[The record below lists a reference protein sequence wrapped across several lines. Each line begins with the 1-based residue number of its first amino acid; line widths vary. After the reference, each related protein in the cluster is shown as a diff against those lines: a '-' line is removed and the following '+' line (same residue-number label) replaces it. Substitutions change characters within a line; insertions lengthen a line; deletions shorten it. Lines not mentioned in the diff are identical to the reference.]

1 MKEKIIHVA
10 AAVIIRNGLVL
21 ASSRPAGKPHAG
33 KWEFP
38 GGKCEKGETL
48 QETLQ
53 REMLEELEF
62 PVSVGSELCH
72 IKPAENLEIVFFLCS
87 ALTEK
92 EPAILG
98 NATFAIEESNTTI
111 KTVSIT
117 APALNQGFCAGDK
130 FSFVAITSC
139 DMILIYFFVPIL

>member
-1 MKEKIIHVA
+1 MKEKIVHVA

-21 ASSRPAGKPHAG
+21 ASSRPADKPHAG

-62 PVSVGSELCH
+62 PVSVGSELCR

-92 EPAILG
+92 EPAAKENQQWCWADSQKLQELD
-98 NATFAIEESNTTI
+98 FL
-111 KTVSIT
+111 
-117 APALNQGFCAGDK
+117 PADVP
-130 FSFVAITSC
+130 VAEKIVH
-139 DMILIYFFVPIL
+139 LLKNLAL